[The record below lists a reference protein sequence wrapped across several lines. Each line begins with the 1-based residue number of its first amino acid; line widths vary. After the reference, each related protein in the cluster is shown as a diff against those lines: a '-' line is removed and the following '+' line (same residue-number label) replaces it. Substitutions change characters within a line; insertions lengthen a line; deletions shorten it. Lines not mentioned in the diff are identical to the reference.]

1 MATITVTLTIDD
13 STGLTGREI
22 GKMIER
28 AVMHVDPPIEVTAT
42 PTTID
47 VRFEKQ
53 FAPDVAIT
61 GDLYRRIHKTIGKTS
76 LTPEQVLRAG
86 AKRYGFDV

>member
-1 MATITVTLTIDD
+1 MATITVILTIDD
-13 STGLTGREI
+13 STGLNGRDI

-28 AVMHVDPPIEVTAT
+28 AVCHVDPPLEITAT

-47 VRFEKQ
+47 VRFEKVY
-53 FAPDVAIT
+53 ADDIAIT
-61 GDLYRRIHKTIGKTS
+61 GDLFRRIDKTIKGKH
-76 LTPEQVLRAG
+76 LTPEQILKAG

>member
-13 STGLTGREI
+13 STGLTGRDI

-28 AVMHVDPPIEVTAT
+28 GLMHVDPPIEVTAT

-47 VRFEKQ
+47 IRFEKVY
-53 FAPDVAIT
+53 APDIAIT
-61 GDLYRRIHKTIGKTS
+61 GDLYRRIDKTIKGKH
-76 LTPEQVLRAG
+76 LTPEQVLKAG

>member
-1 MATITVTLTIDD
+1 MAILTVTLTIDD
-13 STGLTGREI
+13 STGLTGRDI

-28 AVMHVDPPIEVTAT
+28 AVSHVDPPIEVTAT

-47 VRFEKQ
+47 IRFEKVY
-53 FAPDVAIT
+53 APDVAIT
-61 GDLYRRIHKTIGKTS
+61 GDLYRRINKTIGKKN
-76 LTPEQVLRAG
+76 LTPEQILKAG